1 MGRFFYACKI
11 GVLPISEIWDEV
23 EVVCEAPAI
32 GELKTGDLSGFRVH
46 KFKFHGQEYL
56 LAYLPSV
63 SDPEPGDGDRPT
75 PVISVYQLGPHENF
89 YLSGV
94 TCKRVKSHRARRSAE
109 ACCSPR
115 PN

>member
-1 MGRFFYACKI
+1 MA
-11 GVLPISEIWDEV
+11 IWDEV

-63 SDPEPGDGDRPT
+63 SDPEPRDGGRPT
-75 PVISVYQLGPHENF
+75 PVISFYQLGPHENF
-89 YLSGV
+89 YLSLKQYV
-94 TCKRVKSHRARRSAE
+94 KRR
-109 ACCSPR
+109 
-115 PN
+115 